1 MRIVFFGS
9 PEAALPSL
17 SKLLEAGHTVALAI
31 TQPDRPFGRGK
42 KLTPSPVKT
51 FALDHGIP
59 FSQPERIRKDP
70 AALELLQ
77 SIRAD
82 IHVVVAYGQIIP
94 AAITDL
100 PAYRSINV
108 HFSLLPKYRGASP
121 VQAALLGGEKKTGV
135 TIFRLNER
143 MDEGDILSM
152 VETAILPEENAGE
165 LETRLASIGADLLI
179 DTLARIDSIVPV
191 PQDHAA
197 ATSAPKIQ
205 KEDGKLAWASEAAAI
220 NRKVRAFTP
229 RPSAF
234 TFFKGQ
240 RLIILKGRALESTT
254 AEDAPGR
261 ILAVAKDGLDVC
273 CKDGTIYRIHFLQP
287 ESKTA
292 MDAHAYSLNGR
303 IKIGDLLG

>member
-17 SKLLEAGHTVALAI
+17 AKLLEAGHTVALAI

-59 FSQPERIRKDP
+59 VSQPERIRKDP

-152 VETAILPEENAGE
+152 VETAILPEENGGE

-179 DTLARIDSIVPV
+179 DTLARIDSIVPI

-205 KEDGKLAWASEAAAI
+205 KEDGKLAWASEAAVI

>member
-1 MRIVFFGS
+1 M
-9 PEAALPSL
+9 
-17 SKLLEAGHTVALAI
+17 K
-31 TQPDRPFGRGK
+31 Q
-42 KLTPSPVKT
+42 
-51 FALDHGIP
+51 
-59 FSQPERIRKDP
+59 
-70 AALELLQ
+70 
-77 SIRAD
+77 
-82 IHVVVAYGQIIP
+82 
-94 AAITDL
+94 
-100 PAYRSINV
+100 
-108 HFSLLPKYRGASP
+108 
-121 VQAALLGGEKKTGV
+121 
-135 TIFRLNER
+135 RLNAV
-143 MDEGDILSM
+143 L
-152 VETAILPEENAGE
+152 
-165 LETRLASIGADLLI
+165 LALIGADLLI

-240 RLIILKGRALESTT
+240 RLIILEGRALESTT
-254 AEDAPGR
+254 AEDSPGR

>member
-1 MRIVFFGS
+1 
-9 PEAALPSL
+9 
-17 SKLLEAGHTVALAI
+17 
-31 TQPDRPFGRGK
+31 
-42 KLTPSPVKT
+42 
-51 FALDHGIP
+51 
-59 FSQPERIRKDP
+59 
-70 AALELLQ
+70 
-77 SIRAD
+77 
-82 IHVVVAYGQIIP
+82 
-94 AAITDL
+94 
-100 PAYRSINV
+100 
-108 HFSLLPKYRGASP
+108 
-121 VQAALLGGEKKTGV
+121 
-135 TIFRLNER
+135 

-152 VETAILPEENAGE
+152 IETAILPEENGGE

-197 ATSAPKIQ
+197 ATSAPKLQ
-205 KEDGKLAWASEAAAI
+205 KEDGKLEWASEAAVI
-220 NRKVRAFTP
+220 NSKVRAFTP

-273 CKDGTIYRIHFLQP
+273 CKDRTIYRIHSLQP

-303 IKIGDLLG
+303 IKPGDLLG